1 MTDSSEANKQT
12 HSVLSWL
19 LRGVVAINLLRLSLG
34 WSTWF
39 EGDVNHAGMAD
50 RLFPNHGGG
59 FRDDFLWL
67 IVTTLMIFIAFFWKL
82 PRLRT
87 SRTARINALLC
98 AVEVIGFVFYVRHA
112 LLTGVLYFG

>member
-1 MTDSSEANKQT
+1 MSIS
-12 HSVLSWL
+12 SVLLWA
-19 LRGVVAINLLRLSLG
+19 LRGVIGINLLRIALG

-39 EGDVNHAGMAD
+39 EGDDGHAGMAD
-50 RLFPNHGGG
+50 RLFPNRGGG
-59 FRDDFLWL
+59 FRGDFLWL
-67 IVTTLMIFIAFFWKL
+67 IATTLMIFIAFFWQL

-87 SRTARINALLC
+87 SHTARINALFC